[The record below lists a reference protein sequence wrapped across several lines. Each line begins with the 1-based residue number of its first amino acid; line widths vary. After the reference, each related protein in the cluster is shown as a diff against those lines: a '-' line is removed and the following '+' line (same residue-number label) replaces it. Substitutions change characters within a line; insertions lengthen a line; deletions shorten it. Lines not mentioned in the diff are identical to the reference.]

1 MNRIV
6 TRGMGDSQ
14 TLCTRGYSLSRFL
27 REVLRLISRI
37 KQSLSLES
45 EIWS

>member
-1 MNRIV
+1 MNRII

-14 TLCTRGYSLSRFL
+14 TLCTRGYSYSRFL
-27 REVLRLISRI
+27 REVLRLISI
-37 KQSLSLES
+37 INQFLTTKS